1 MGPPVVGGG
10 GRIGEQR
17 GRWRLEDEGSGGA
30 GRGREEEDKR
40 SIRRF
45 LFKLRPQPT
54 RGDIRL
60 VGSAHEVKILSLPN
74 VNLKGKKLFLSIRV
88 VLCN

>member
-1 MGPPVVGGG
+1 VAELASSEDVGGWKT
-10 GRIGEQR
+10 R
-17 GRWRLEDEGSGGA
+17 GAA

-88 VLCN
+88 VLCNLKKTNQGA